1 MANALLRC
9 AINKAL
15 RTSGTLGMSTLVLG
29 LAANASAQDAG
40 ADTQK
45 LDTITVTGSNIR
57 RVDIETSNPVITVDR
72 AEIQKSGKLTVGDL
86 VQQLPTIAGAANN
99 PNVNNGGGTGGSFIS
114 LRGLGTQRS
123 LVLVDGKRVINTDVN
138 TIPAAAIERIEVLTD
153 GASAVYGSDAIAG
166 VVNIILRKDYQG
178 AELQLNYGVSDRDD
192 GKREGFAI
200 TFGQTS
206 DKGSLIGGIDYN
218 KTDEILAAHR
228 SFSRDQLTLQDG
240 EVFIGGAPAGP
251 GGNYAGFEA
260 FAGCESGRGVFDASA
275 PGGNGIPAQFRCYV
289 DSSASGPGDT
299 YNFSAINLITTPQE
313 RTNFFLNGNY
323 KISDSVEAYMQVLH
337 NHTSSAG
344 QLAPLPFSIN
354 ARSGLTI
361 TADNPYN
368 PFGVDIGA
376 GAPNG
381 EQTQIRLTGLGPR
394 KTPVFSS
401 TNDQARVGLR
411 GNLFDTWQWDLWGN
425 YGHNSNIV
433 NNVNF
438 LNASNAG
445 VALSGDC
452 VMPQAGQPLSTN
464 TCLNIFDQ
472 NDPVTQQ
479 LLQQFY
485 SLTTD
490 VRTLSLSRQGGFDIN
505 GTLFDLPAGAVSLAA
520 GANYRKFSIGTA
532 ADTVSITDPLTGG
545 CPAGSLTLCTNPF
558 SGGYNVKEA
567 YVEAF
572 VPVLRDLPFIHSLN
586 VTVGDRWS
594 KYNTFGSTNNWKLA
608 VEYRP
613 IEDLL
618 LRGTVTTVF
627 RAPNTT
633 ELFLPLTGAADN
645 YISPNPDDPAWD
657 SLLGDQIQTFFTGA
671 AVGNYAIKPEQ
682 GKSFDFGAVYDPQW
696 LSGLSVSAD
705 LWRIY
710 LNDLIVR
717 PTGQTVV
724 DFCYAANND
733 PSNPYCQLIAHG
745 GGAIDSISGLTYQ
758 NFGRLDTKGVDF
770 ALNYKLPETA
780 FGNFTLGLNTT
791 YIAQY
796 DVATPGAPT
805 EYNAGQFST
814 QYGNFTRWRALGSVT
829 WQMGD
834 FSANWTQRYF
844 GRLSINN
851 PDFGLPG
858 DALKIGAVVTHNLA
872 FGYNIEPINTRIDVG
887 IDNVGDK
894 QPPLFYA
901 NTTTNANI
909 DINTYDPIGRF
920 YWARMT
926 VKF

>member
-1 MANALLRC
+1 MRNTLLRT
-9 AINKAL
+9 AIRRAL
-15 RTSGTLGMSTLVLG
+15 QGSGLVG
-29 LAANASAQDAG
+29 ASLAFVAPAFAQDAG
-40 ADTQK
+40 EDASQR

-72 AEIQKSGKLTVGDL
+72 AEIQKSGKVTVGDL
-86 VQQLPTIAGAANN
+86 VQQLPTIAGMANN
-99 PNVNNGGGTGGSFIS
+99 PNVNNGGGTGGSFVS
-114 LRGLGTQRS
+114 LRGLGTNRS
-123 LVLVDGKRVINTDVN
+123 LVLVDGKRVINNDVN
-138 TIPAAAIERIEVLTD
+138 MIPAAAIERIEVLTD

-206 DKGSLIGGIDYN
+206 DRGSLIGGIDYN
-218 KTDEILAAHR
+218 KTDQIVAEHR
-228 SFSRDQLTLQDG
+228 AFSRDQLTLADG

-251 GGNYAGFEA
+251 GGNYAGFAA
-260 FAGCESGRGVFDASA
+260 FSGCASGRGVFDAAA
-275 PGGNGIPAQFRCYV
+275 PGGGGIPQHFRCYI
-289 DSSASGPGDT
+289 DSSAAGPGDT
-299 YNFSAINLITTPQE
+299 YNFAAINLITTPQE
-313 RTNFFLNGNY
+313 RTNFFLNGTY
-323 KISDSVEAYMQVLH
+323 KLGDSVEAYVQVLH
-337 NHTSSAG
+337 NKTTSVS

-361 TADNPYN
+361 AADNPSN
-368 PFGVDIGA
+368 PFGVDIGF

-394 KTPVFSS
+394 QIHFSS
-401 TNDQARVGLR
+401 TNDQARIGLK
-411 GNLFDTWQWDLWGN
+411 GSLFDNWQWDLWGN
-425 YGHNSNIV
+425 YGRNSNFT

-438 LNASNAG
+438 LNAAGAG

-452 VMPQAGQPLSTN
+452 VMPVAGTPLSTN

-472 NDPVTQQ
+472 NDPITQQ

-485 SLTTD
+485 SLSTD
-490 VRTLSLSRQGGFDIN
+490 SRGLSFERQAGFDLN
-505 GTLFDLPAGAVSLAA
+505 GTLFDLPAGSVGLAA
-520 GANYRKFSIGTA
+520 GANYRKFYFTQA

-558 SGGYNVKEA
+558 TGDFNVKEA

-572 VPVLRDLPFIHSLN
+572 VPVLKDLPFIHSLN
-586 VTVGDRWS
+586 VTLGDRWS
-594 KYNTFGSTNNWKLA
+594 KYSTFGSTNNWKLA

-627 RAPNTT
+627 RAPNTA
-633 ELFLPLTGAADN
+633 ELFAPLTGAADN
-645 YISPNPDDPAWD
+645 YISPNPANPAWD

-682 GKSFDFGAVYDPQW
+682 GKSFDLGLVYDPQW
-696 LSGLSVSAD
+696 LPGLSVSAD

-724 DFCYAANND
+724 DFCYAD
-733 PSNPYCQLIAHG
+733 PNSPYCALIVHG
-745 GGAIDSISGLTYQ
+745 GGAIDSIAGLTFQ

-770 ALNYKLPETA
+770 ALNYRLPETR
-780 FGNFTLGLNTT
+780 FGTFSVGLNTT

-796 DVATPGAPT
+796 DVKTPGAPT
-805 EYNAGQFST
+805 VFNAGQFTS
-814 QYGNFTRWRALGSVT
+814 QYGNFTRWRALGNVS

-834 FSANWTQRYF
+834 FSATWSQRYF
-844 GRLSINN
+844 GRLSIMN
-851 PDFGLPG
+851 PDFNAAGE
-858 DALKIGAVVTHNLA
+858 LKIGAVVTHNVT
-872 FGYNIEPINTRIDVG
+872 FGYNIESLNTRIDVG

-909 DINTYDPIGRF
+909 DINTYDPVGRF
-920 YWARMT
+920 YFGRVT

>member
-1 MANALLRC
+1 MRNTLLRT
-9 AINKAL
+9 AIRRAL
-15 RTSGTLGMSTLVLG
+15 HGTGLVG
-29 LAANASAQDAG
+29 ASLAFLAPALAQDA
-40 ADTQK
+40 DDSQR

-86 VQQLPTIAGAANN
+86 VQQLPTIAGQAMN
-99 PNVNNGGGTGGSFIS
+99 PNVNNGGGTGASAIS
-114 LRGLGTQRS
+114 LRGLGTNRT
-123 LVLVDGKRVINTDVN
+123 LLLVDGKRVISADVN

-178 AELQLNYGVSDRDD
+178 AEVQLNYGISDHDD

-206 DKGSLIGGIDYN
+206 EKGSIVGGIDYN
-218 KTDEILAAHR
+218 KTDQILAGHR
-228 SFSRDQLTLQDG
+228 AFSRDQLTLADG

-260 FAGCESGRGVFDASA
+260 FANCESGRGVFDASA
-275 PGGNGIPAQFRCYV
+275 PGGNGIPPQFRCYV

-299 YNFSAINLITTPQE
+299 YNFAAINLITTPQE

-323 KISDSVEAYMQVLH
+323 KITDSIEGYLQVLH
-337 NHTSSAG
+337 NKTTSVA
-344 QLAPLPFSIN
+344 QLAPLPFSVN

-361 TADNPYN
+361 SADNPYN
-368 PFGVDIGA
+368 PFGVDIGV
-376 GAPNG
+376 GAPHG

-394 KTPVFSS
+394 QLNFSS
-401 TNDQARVGLR
+401 TTDQARIGLR
-411 GNLFDTWQWDLWGN
+411 GNLFDNWQWDLWGN
-425 YGHNSNIV
+425 YGRNSNIT

-452 VMPQAGQPLSTN
+452 VMPAAGQPLSTN

-472 NDPVTQQ
+472 NDPITQQ

-485 SLTTD
+485 SLSTD
-490 VRTLSLSRQGGFDIN
+490 SRGLSFERQAGFDIN
-505 GTLFDLPAGAVSLAA
+505 GTLFDLPAGSVAMAA
-520 GANYRKFSIGTA
+520 GANYRKFYFTQA

-558 SGGYNVKEA
+558 SGSFNVKEA

-586 VTVGDRWS
+586 VTLGDRWS

-627 RAPNTT
+627 RAPNTA
-633 ELFLPLTGAADN
+633 ELFLPLTGSADN
-645 YISPNPDDPAWD
+645 YTSPNPSNPAWD

-682 GKSFDFGAVYDPQW
+682 GKSFDFGVVYDPQW
-696 LSGLSVSAD
+696 LPGLSVSAD

-724 DFCYAANND
+724 DFCYAD
-733 PSNPYCQLIAHG
+733 PNSPYCDLVMHG
-745 GGAIDSISGLTYQ
+745 GGAIDSIVGLTFQ
-758 NFGRLDTKGVDF
+758 NFGRLDTRGVDF
-770 ALNYKLPETA
+770 ALNYRLPETA
-780 FGNFTLGLNTT
+780 FGNFSFGLNAT
-791 YIAQY
+791 YITRY
-796 DVATPGAPT
+796 DVKTPGAPT
-805 EYNAGQFST
+805 VFNAGQYT
-814 QYGNFTRWRALGSVT
+814 NQYGNFTRWRALGNIA
-829 WQMGD
+829 WRMGN
-834 FSANWTQRYF
+834 FSASWQQRYF
-844 GRLSINN
+844 GRLSIIN
-851 PDFGLPG
+851 PDFGLPN
-858 DALKIGAVVTHNLA
+858 DELKIGAVVTHNVT
-872 FGYNIEPINTRIDVG
+872 FSYDIEPLNTRIDVG

-920 YWARMT
+920 YFGRVT

>member
-1 MANALLRC
+1 MTNTVLRS
-9 AINKAL
+9 AIRKGL
-15 RTSGTLGMSTLVLG
+15 RAYGIAGVSTLIGLG
-29 LAANASAQDAG
+29 VGTASAQDEVG
-40 ADTQK
+40 TSK

-72 AEIQKSGKLTVGDL
+72 SEIQKSGKLTVGDL
-86 VQQLPTIAGAANN
+86 IQQLPTIAGQANN
-99 PNVNNGGGTGGSFIS
+99 PNVNNGGGTGGSFVS
-114 LRGLGTQRS
+114 LRGLGTNRS
-123 LVLVDGKRVINTDVN
+123 LVLVDGKRVINTDIN
-138 TIPAAAIERIEVLTD
+138 TIPANAVERIEVLTD
-153 GASAVYGSDAIAG
+153 GASAVYGSDAIGG

-192 GKREGFAI
+192 AARRGFSV

-206 DKGSLIGGIDYN
+206 EKGSLVGGIDYN
-218 KTDEILAAHR
+218 KTDEVLAEHR
-228 SFSRDQLTLQDG
+228 DFSRNQLTLQNG
-240 EVFIGGAPAGP
+240 GVFIGGAPAGP

-260 FAGCESGRGVFDASA
+260 FSGCASGRGVFDPAA
-275 PGGNGIPAQFRCYV
+275 PGGNGIPAHFRCYV
-289 DSSASGPGDT
+289 NSSAAGPGDT
-299 YNFSAINLITTPQE
+299 FNFAAINLITTPQE

-323 KISDSVEAYMQVLH
+323 KLSDSVEAYMQVMH
-337 NHTSSAG
+337 NKTTSVS

-368 PFGVDIGA
+368 PFGVDIGL
-376 GAPNG
+376 GSPNG

-394 KTPVFSS
+394 QLNFAS
-401 TNDQARVGLR
+401 TNDQARLGLK
-411 GNLFDTWQWDLWGN
+411 GTLFDNWQWDLWGN
-425 YGHNSNIV
+425 YGHTGTITQ
-433 NNVNF
+433 NVNF
-438 LNASNAG
+438 LNAAGAG
-445 VALSGDC
+445 VALSGAC
-452 VMPQAGQPLSTN
+452 EMPTAGAPLSTN

-472 NDPVTQQ
+472 NDPITQQ

-485 SLTTD
+485 SLSTD
-490 VRTLSLSRQGGFDIN
+490 ARTVSTERQGGFDIN
-505 GTLFDLPAGAVSLAA
+505 GTLFDLPAGSVALAA
-520 GANYRKFSIGTA
+520 GANYRKFYLHQT

-558 SGGYNVKEA
+558 TGGYNVKEA

-572 VPVLRDLPFIHSLN
+572 VPVLKDLPFIHSLN
-586 VTVGDRWS
+586 VTLGDRWS

-627 RAPNTT
+627 RAPNAV
-633 ELFLPLTGAADN
+633 ELFRPLTGAADN
-645 YISPNPDDPAWD
+645 YISPNPNDPAWD
-657 SLLGDQIQTFFTGA
+657 SLLGDQIQTFYTGA
-671 AVGNYAIKPEQ
+671 AVGNYPIKPEQ
-682 GKSFDFGAVYDPQW
+682 GKSFDFGVVYDPQW

-724 DFCYAANND
+724 NFCYAD
-733 PSNPYCQLIAHG
+733 PNSPYCALITHG
-745 GGAIDSISGLTYQ
+745 GGAIDSIAGLTYQ

-770 ALNYKLPETA
+770 AVNYKLPETA
-780 FGNFTLGLNTT
+780 FGNFSLGLNTT
-791 YIAQY
+791 YLSQY
-796 DVATPGAPT
+796 NVSTPGAPT
-805 EYNAGQFST
+805 VYNAGVYT
-814 QYGNFTRWRALGSVT
+814 AQYGNFTRWRALGNVS

-834 FSANWTQRYF
+834 FSATWSQRYF
-844 GRLSINN
+844 GRLRIDNA
-851 PDFGLPG
+851 DFGLPG
-858 DALKIGAVVTHNLA
+858 GALRIGAVVTHNLT
-872 FGYNIEPINTRIDVG
+872 FGYNIQAINTRIDVG
-887 IDNVGDK
+887 VDNIGDK

-920 YWARMT
+920 YFARVT